1 MASRAMPRLPR
12 YGVVAVTQGLLQ
24 AEVVRTYL
32 RSHGIPTVLLRYES
46 AGRAIGITV
55 DGLGEVQVL
64 VPVRWER
71 QARRLLRARGRT
83 GRLLRGRRI
92 PLARPRGRRRRPSA
106 GRSR

>member
-1 MASRAMPRLPR
+1 MTRIRPPIR
-12 YGVVAVTQGLLQ
+12 YAVVSVAQGLLP

-32 RSHGIPTVLLRYES
+32 RSHGIPAVLRYES

-64 VPVRWER
+64 VPARWER
-71 QARRLLRARGRT
+71 QARRLLRVRQHPR
-83 GRLLRGRRI
+83 RPLKGRR
-92 PLARPRGRRRRPSA
+92 PAPARPRGRRRPPTA